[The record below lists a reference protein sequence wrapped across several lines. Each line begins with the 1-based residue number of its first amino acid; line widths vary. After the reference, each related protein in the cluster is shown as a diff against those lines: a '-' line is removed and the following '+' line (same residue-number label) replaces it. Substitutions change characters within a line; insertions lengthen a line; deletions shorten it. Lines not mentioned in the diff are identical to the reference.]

1 MKLVKKSWTILL
13 LFAML
18 CTFVIACENTT
29 DNNDSNKQVRSADE
43 NTAPNQES
51 EETDTPKETPLV
63 EGTADNPVT
72 ITVAFPW
79 GEEIFNNRF
88 QEIDEKLP
96 NINIEMVACECKSA
110 SLQELFASGVNP
122 DIIFP
127 NYGVHEIENLG
138 VIYPLDELAKNH
150 NFDINSLNPGLVSSI
165 RSLDIEGRLIG
176 IPDGTGYL
184 SLFYNKEIFDLFGI
198 PYPTETMTWDQAF
211 DLAKKM
217 TGQRNG
223 ISYLGLE
230 LGGYGNTGDGAAVP
244 IKELA
249 VNKTDP
255 DTGEVLITKDPA
267 FTKYLELMKKYYSI
281 PGVRS
286 EEAKNGEL
294 FGQKQAAMTV
304 TWTAYFVHGNPFE
317 DVEYLKNK
325 VAMLPVPVWAD
336 QPTTGPVLGTTPMVI
351 SSSSEHKDAAFSVLK
366 EYVSVPNQTK
376 IAQSMAS
383 GPAITEVADLYGSA
397 IENYVG
403 QDVTSVFKLTPA
415 NYQTRQ
421 SLWDQYVN
429 LDLAKFAD
437 SDMNV
442 QEFLRIT
449 KEEGEAA
456 VAEAKTQLGNTKK

>member
-1 MKLVKKSWTILL
+1 MKLVKKSCTILL
-13 LFAML
+13 LFVML
-18 CTFVIACENTT
+18 CTLVIACGNTNEHDAINKEVSSVEENP
-29 DNNDSNKQVRSADE
+29 V
-43 NTAPNQES
+43 PNQETNVTEAS
-51 EETDTPKETPLV
+51 KDLPPV
-63 EGTADNPVT
+63 EGTPTDPVT
-72 ITVAFPW
+72 VTVAFPW

-96 NINIEMVACECKSA
+96 NVNIEMVACECKSA

-127 NYGVHEIENLG
+127 NHGISEIEHLD
-138 VIYPLDELAKNH
+138 VIYPLDELAKSPD
-150 NFDINSLNPGLVSSI
+150 FDIHSLNPSLVSYI
-165 RSLDIEGRLIG
+165 RSLDSEGRLIG

-184 SLFYNKEIFDLFGI
+184 SLFYNKEIFDLFGV

-223 ISYLGLE
+223 VSYLGLE

-244 IKELA
+244 LNELA

-286 EEAKNGEL
+286 EEAKNADL

-317 DVEYLKNK
+317 DVEYLKDK
-325 VAMLPVPVWAD
+325 IAMLSVPVWAD
-336 QPTTGPVLGTTPMVI
+336 QPTIGPVLGTTPMVI

-383 GPAITEVADLYGSA
+383 GPVLTEVSDQYGSG
-397 IENYVG
+397 IDNYAG

-415 NYQTRQ
+415 THSGRQ
-421 SLWDQYVN
+421 SLWDQFVK

-449 KEEGEAA
+449 KDEGEAA
-456 VAEAKTQLGNTKK
+456 VAEARTQLENTK

>member
-13 LFAML
+13 LFVML
-18 CTFVIACENTT
+18 CTLVIACGNTNEHDAINKEVSSVEENP
-29 DNNDSNKQVRSADE
+29 V
-43 NTAPNQES
+43 PNQETNVTEAS
-51 EETDTPKETPLV
+51 KDLPPV
-63 EGTADNPVT
+63 EGTPTDPVT
-72 ITVAFPW
+72 VTVAFPW

-127 NYGVHEIENLG
+127 NYGIHEIENLG
-138 VIYPLDELAKNH
+138 VIYPLDELAKSH
-150 NFDINSLNPGLVSSI
+150 DFDIHSLNPSLVSYI
-165 RSLDIEGRLIG
+165 RSLDSEGRLIG

-184 SLFYNKEIFDLFGI
+184 SLFYNKEIFDLFGVS
-198 PYPTETMTWDQAF
+198 YPTETMTWDQAF

-223 ISYLGLE
+223 VSYLGLE

-244 IKELA
+244 LKELA

-281 PGVRS
+281 LGVRS

-336 QPTTGPVLGTTPMVI
+336 QPTIGPVLGTTPMVI
-351 SSSSEHKDAAFSVLK
+351 SNSSEHKDAAFSVLK

-383 GPAITEVADLYGSA
+383 GPVLTEVANQYGSG
-397 IENYVG
+397 IENYAG

-415 NYQTRQ
+415 TYTDRQ

-437 SDMNV
+437 SDMNIS
-442 QEFLRIT
+442 EFLRIT

-456 VAEAKTQLGNTKK
+456 VAEARIQIENTK

>member
-13 LFAML
+13 LFVML
-18 CTFVIACENTT
+18 CTLVIACGNTNEHDAINKEVSSVEENP
-29 DNNDSNKQVRSADE
+29 V
-43 NTAPNQES
+43 PNQETNVTEAS
-51 EETDTPKETPLV
+51 EDLPPV
-63 EGTADNPVT
+63 EGTPTDPVT
-72 ITVAFPW
+72 VTVAFPW

-127 NYGVHEIENLG
+127 NYGIHEIENLG
-138 VIYPLDELAKNH
+138 VIYPLDELAKSH
-150 NFDINSLNPGLVSSI
+150 DFDIHSLNPSLVSYI
-165 RSLDIEGRLIG
+165 RSLDSEGRLIG

-184 SLFYNKEIFDLFGI
+184 SLFYNKEIFDLFGV

-223 ISYLGLE
+223 VSYLGLE

-244 IKELA
+244 LNELA

-286 EEAKNGEL
+286 EEAKNADL

-317 DVEYLKNK
+317 DVEYLKDK
-325 VAMLPVPVWAD
+325 IAMLSVPVWAD
-336 QPTTGPVLGTTPMVI
+336 QPTIGPVLGTTPMVI

-383 GPAITEVADLYGSA
+383 GPVLTEVADQYGSG
-397 IENYVG
+397 IDNYAG

-415 NYQTRQ
+415 THSGRQ
-421 SLWDQYVN
+421 SLWDQFVK

-449 KEEGEAA
+449 KDEGEAA
-456 VAEAKTQLGNTKK
+456 VAEATTQLENTK

>member
-1 MKLVKKSWTILL
+1 MKLVKKSWTIML
-13 LFAML
+13 LFVML
-18 CTFVIACENTT
+18 CTFVIACGNTT
-29 DNNDSNKQVRSADE
+29 EHDAINKEVSSVEE
-43 NTAPNQES
+43 NPVPNQETNVTEAS
-51 EETDTPKETPLV
+51 KDLPPV
-63 EGTADNPVT
+63 EGTPTDPVT
-72 ITVAFPW
+72 VTVAFPW

-127 NYGVHEIENLG
+127 NYGIHEIENLG
-138 VIYPLDELAKNH
+138 VIYPLDELAKSH
-150 NFDINSLNPGLVSSI
+150 DFDIHSLNPALVSSI
-165 RSLDIEGRLIG
+165 RSLDTEGRLIG

-184 SLFYNKEIFDLFGI
+184 SLFYNKEIFDLFGV

-223 ISYLGLE
+223 VSYLGLE

-244 IKELA
+244 LKELA

-336 QPTTGPVLGTTPMVI
+336 QPTIGPVLGTTPMVI

-383 GPAITEVADLYGSA
+383 GPVLTEVADQYGSG
-397 IENYVG
+397 IENYAG

-415 NYQTRQ
+415 TYTDRQ

-437 SDMNV
+437 SDMNIS
-442 QEFLRIT
+442 EFLRIT

-456 VAEAKTQLGNTKK
+456 VAEARTQLENTK

>member
-13 LFAML
+13 LFVML
-18 CTFVIACENTT
+18 CTLVIACGNTNEH
-29 DNNDSNKQVRSADE
+29 DAINKEVSSVE
-43 NTAPNQES
+43 ESPAPNQETNVTEAS
-51 EETDTPKETPLV
+51 KDLPPV
-63 EGTADNPVT
+63 EGTPTDPVT
-72 ITVAFPW
+72 VTVAFPW

-96 NINIEMVACECKSA
+96 NVNIEMVACECKSA
-110 SLQELFASGVNP
+110 SLQELFASGINP

-127 NYGVHEIENLG
+127 NHGISEIEHLD
-138 VIYPLDELAKNH
+138 VIYPLDELAKSH
-150 NFDINSLNPGLVSSI
+150 DFDIHSLNPSLVSYI
-165 RSLDIEGRLIG
+165 RSLDSEGRLIG

-184 SLFYNKEIFDLFGI
+184 SLFYNKEIFDLFGV

-223 ISYLGLE
+223 VSYLGLE

-244 IKELA
+244 LNELA

-286 EEAKNGEL
+286 EEAKNADL

-317 DVEYLKNK
+317 DVEYLKDK
-325 VAMLPVPVWAD
+325 IAMLSVPVWAD
-336 QPTTGPVLGTTPMVI
+336 QPTIGPVLGTTPMVI

-383 GPAITEVADLYGSA
+383 GPVLTEVADQYGSG
-397 IENYVG
+397 IDNYAG

-415 NYQTRQ
+415 THSGRQ
-421 SLWDQYVN
+421 SLWDQFVK

-456 VAEAKTQLGNTKK
+456 VAEARTQLENTK

>member
-1 MKLVKKSWTILL
+1 MKLVKKGSALLL
-13 LFAML
+13 LFMML
-18 CTFVIACENTT
+18 CTFVIACGNTT
-29 DNNDSNKQVRSADE
+29 DNKDNNQEISTVEDS
-43 NTAPNQES
+43 TPPNQDN
-51 EETDTPKETPLV
+51 EEADTPKEAPLV
-63 EGTADNPVT
+63 EGTADDPVT
-72 ITVAFPW
+72 IKVAFPW

-127 NYGVHEIENLG
+127 NYGISEFENLDI
-138 VIYPLDELAKNH
+138 IYPLDELAKNH
-150 NFDINSLNPGLVSSI
+150 DFNIDSLNPGLVSYI
-165 RSLDIEGRLIG
+165 RSLDTEGRLIG

-184 SLFYNKEIFDLFGI
+184 SLFYNKEIFDLFGV
-198 PYPTETMTWDQAF
+198 PYPADTMTWDQAF
-211 DLAKKM
+211 DLGKKM

-223 ISYLGLE
+223 VSYLGLE

-244 IKELA
+244 LKELA
-249 VNKTDP
+249 INKTDP
-255 DTGEVLITKDPA
+255 DTGEVLIMKDPA
-267 FTKYLELMKKYYSI
+267 FSKYLELMKKYYSI

-317 DVEYLKNK
+317 DVEYLKDK

-336 QPTTGPVLGTTPMVI
+336 QPTIGPALGTTPMFI

-366 EYVSVPNQTK
+366 EYVSVPNQSK
-376 IAQSMAS
+376 IAKSMAS
-383 GPAITEVADLYGSA
+383 GPAITEVADLYGSD

-415 NYQTRQ
+415 TYQGRQ
-421 SLWDQYVN
+421 SMWDAYVN

-437 SDMNV
+437 SDMNI
-442 QEFLRIT
+442 QEFLRVT
-449 KEEGEAA
+449 QEEGEAA
-456 VAEAKTQLGNTKK
+456 IKEAQTQLENAK

>member
-1 MKLVKKSWTILL
+1 MKTAKKTWKTLL
-13 LFAML
+13 LFMIIFPL
-18 CTFVIACENTT
+18 LIACGSTSD
-29 DNNDSNKQVRSADE
+29 DNNNNNEASSVEES
-43 NTAPNQES
+43 TTPPQES
-51 EETDTPKETPLV
+51 HTPNDSPQVDGTSTDPI
-63 EGTADNPVT
+63 T

-88 QEIDEKLP
+88 KEIDENMP
-96 NINIEMVACECKSA
+96 NINIEMVPCQCNSE

-127 NYGVHEIENLG
+127 NYGISHVENLG
-138 VIYPLDELAKNH
+138 IIYPLDDLAKNH
-150 NFDINSLNPGLVSSI
+150 NFDVNSINPGLISNI
-165 RSLDIEGRLIG
+165 RSLDSEGRLIG

-184 SLFYNKEIFDLFGI
+184 SLFYNKEIFDLFGV

-230 LGGYGNTGDGAAVP
+230 LGGYGNVGDGAAVP
-244 IKELA
+244 LKELA

-255 DTGEVLITKDPA
+255 DTGEVLIMKDPA

-286 EEAKNGEL
+286 EEAKNSDL
-294 FGQKQAAMTV
+294 FGKKQAAMTV

-317 DVEYLKNK
+317 DIEYLKNN

-336 QPTTGPVLGTTPMVI
+336 QPHIGPSLGTTPMII

-376 IAQSMAS
+376 IAKSMAS
-383 GPAITEVADLYGSA
+383 GPALTEVADQYGSD

-403 QDVTSVFKLTPA
+403 QDVTSVFKLTA
-415 NYQTRQ
+415 ATYQGRQ

-442 QEFLRIT
+442 QDFLRIT
-449 KEEGEAA
+449 KEESEAA
-456 VAEAKTQLGNTKK
+456 ITEAKTQQENTKK